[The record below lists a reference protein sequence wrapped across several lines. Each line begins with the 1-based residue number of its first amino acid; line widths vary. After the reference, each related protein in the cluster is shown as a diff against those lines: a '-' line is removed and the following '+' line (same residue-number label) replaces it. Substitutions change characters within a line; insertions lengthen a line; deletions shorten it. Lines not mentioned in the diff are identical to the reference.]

1 MRNILTLFF
10 KTSLF
15 IGVLLPVN
23 VYAEEP
29 VVISSVSA
37 GVFRFQL
44 KLAEHG
50 NAEAQYKVGEM
61 YELGTGVPQDEKIAI
76 SWFEKA
82 AAQGHKKS
90 DYKLL
95 YLDVKSNGL
104 NDKTKTRLGTLR
116 QQAAS
121 GNANAQYFLG
131 KMYTNGVGVPKSL
144 DNALI
149 WLNKATFNG
158 VPEAEHEAIAVSEK
172 LAQIKEKDINKRN
185 TALEAAK
192 KQKAEQERLKAK
204 KLKDAERKRRAEAA
218 KRKSNKNAEARRAAE
233 KKAAERRVADQRK
246 LMEAERRALA
256 EEKAKLEK
264 ERQAVEAEKARKA
277 EQDKK
282 AKSAKSNHK
291 NSFESDPCKGKS
303 ARFLSTCR

>member
-10 KTSLF
+10 KASLF
-15 IGVLLPVN
+15 LGVLVSVN
-23 VYAEEP
+23 ANAEEP

-61 YELGTGVPQDEKIAI
+61 YETGMGVPKDEQIAL
-76 SWFEKA
+76 SWYKKA
-82 AAQGHKKS
+82 AAQGHSKS
-90 DYKLL
+90 GYKLL
-95 YLDVKSNGL
+95 YLDIKSNGL
-104 NDKTKTRLGTLR
+104 NDGTKTKLGTLR
-116 QQAAS
+116 QRAAS

-131 KMYTNGVGVPKSL
+131 KMYANGVGVPKSL

-158 VPEAEHEAIAVSEK
+158 VSEAEHEAIAVSEK
-172 LAQIKEKDINKRN
+172 LAQIKEKDAGKRN
-185 TALEAAK
+185 LALEAAK
-192 KQKAEQERLKAK
+192 KQKAEQERIKAK
-204 KLKDAERKRRAEAA
+204 KLKDAEKKRRAEAA
-218 KRKSNKNAEARRAAE
+218 KRKFNKNAEARRAAE
-233 KKAAERRVADQRK
+233 RRAADQRK
-246 LMEAERRALA
+246 LMEAERKALA
-256 EEKAKLEK
+256 KEKAKLEK

-277 EQDKK
+277 RQDKK
-282 AKSAKSNHK
+282 EKSARSNHN